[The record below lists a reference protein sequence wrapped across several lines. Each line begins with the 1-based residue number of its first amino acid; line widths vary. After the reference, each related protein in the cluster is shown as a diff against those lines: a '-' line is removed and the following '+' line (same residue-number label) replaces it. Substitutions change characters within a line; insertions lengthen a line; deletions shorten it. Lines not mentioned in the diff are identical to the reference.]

1 MTDEEVIK
9 LRQEGYSLQNIG
21 NLFGV
26 SRQAVFCRLGK
37 YPKIEPYLTWE
48 KEASRKIGCSHTYL
62 ASLRKERVVTPKRTG
77 EHWTYSLED
86 INLVQLSMQ
95 RNCLH
100 CRTAFTHSNRAKYC
114 PKCRTESRR
123 YGYPFLSPEGKK
135 RANQASRSWLAQHP
149 EKVREYNRRTQEKL
163 KAKVLA

>member
-9 LRQEGYSLQNIG
+9 LRQEGYSLQGIG
-21 NLFGV
+21 ELLGV

-48 KEASRKIGCSHTYL
+48 KEAARKIGCSYPYL
-62 ASLRKERVVTPKRTG
+62 TRLRKGGVVTPKRTG
-77 EHWTYSLED
+77 GHWTYSLED

-95 RNCLH
+95 KNCPY
-100 CRTAFTHSNRAKYC
+100 CGASFTHSNGAKYC
-114 PKCRTESRR
+114 PRCRTERRR
-123 YGYPFLSPEGKK
+123 YEYPFLSPEGKK
-135 RANQASRSWLAQHP
+135 RANQASRAWLAQHP
-149 EKVREYNRRTQEKL
+149 GKVKEYNRRTQEKL